1 MESRFNEFQT
11 EYNLNDEAMGKLLGL
26 FNDAF
31 IDIAHKLISEAK
43 IPTNTSSIITA
54 KSKQKSSKNPP
65 VKRWATKIAA
75 DYGLENNLTLDDF
88 DVDNLKDGK
97 ITKNDINAY
106 IKDNKKDAKKTPRL
120 NTKKVYKTEEPWYKN
135 QAQEKT
141 VHKCC
146 GMNKSGDPC
155 KQPGTVNPDGAKNH
169 YCFRHGVDWKNFEV
183 SSDSDLEEEALDPI
197 EGVSGIIGTIET
209 SSHNLC
215 EIVDSE

>member
-1 MESRFNEFQT
+1 MESRFKDFQT

-43 IPTNTSSIITA
+43 IPPQTSSKINT
-54 KSKQKSSKNPP
+54 KSKQKSFDSPA

-97 ITKNDINAY
+97 ITKNDINAF
-106 IKDNKKDAKKTPRL
+106 IKNNKKDIKKAPKL
-120 NTKKVYKTEEPWYKN
+120 NTKRGDKKEEPWYKN
-135 QAQEKT
+135 SEHEKPT
-141 VHKCC
+141 HKCC

-155 KQPGTVNPDGAKNH
+155 KQPGTVSPDGAKNH

-183 SSDSDLEEEALDPI
+183 SSDSDLEEEA
-197 EGVSGIIGTIET
+197 IGEVIVDN
-209 SSHNLC
+209 SYMNKLC
-215 EIVDSE
+215 EVVDSE